1 MIGAIVV
8 TLIVYAIVAS
18 YMGIVN
24 RMLRADEYWSES
36 NQVKPPWKPHHRCL
50 PVWRPPR
57 PTHRPGSATIAAPGK
72 FPSSA
77 ELPDSRAV

>member
-36 NQVKPPWKPHHRCL
+36 NQVKLAMKTAPSL
-50 PVWRPPR
+50 PS
-57 PTHRPGSATIAAPGK
+57 G
-72 FPSSA
+72 
-77 ELPDSRAV
+77 LAVSPVHA